1 MNAKYAVAAA
11 VIVIAVCAIYVAYEM
26 NEDGAGDDSV
36 PEAPGT
42 ETPDTEVPDEEIPD
56 DGDSGDD
63 GMRDTITMEANGRT
77 FTVRL
82 EDNDTAR
89 ALCQL
94 LPMTISM
101 SELNGNEKYHYG
113 ESLPTDPRRVGT
125 IHAGDVML
133 FGDDCL
139 VVFYET
145 FSTSYSYTPVGH
157 ITDVTGL
164 RDALGSG
171 SVSVTFS

>member
-1 MNAKYAVAAA
+1 MSRSYAVAAA
-11 VIVIAVCAIYVAYEM
+11 AILIVVCAAYVAYSEW
-26 NEDGAGDDSV
+26 EDAPSEDHGNDD
-36 PEAPGT
+36 AP
-42 ETPDTEVPDEEIPD
+42 EVPDDGQGEET
-56 DGDSGDD
+56 
-63 GMRDTITMEANGRT
+63 MRDTIIMEANGRT
-77 FTVRL
+77 FTVQL

-89 ALCQL
+89 AMCRL
-94 LPMTISM
+94 LPTTIDM
-101 SELNGNEKYHYG
+101 NELNGNEKYHYW
-113 ESLPTDPRRVGT
+113 ESLPADSKKVGT

-157 ITDVTGL
+157 ITDITGL